1 MGKRSDKSAP
11 VDLVAAVS
19 VLHEY
24 LTPALCSAVY
34 EGRRKTERKRIWT
47 LGLLVEFWTAV
58 VLRAP
63 ESLTQ
68 ALEEAALQRD
78 PFWPP
83 VEASPQAFFSRCKDL
98 RWEFFRDVY
107 EAFVAKVLQA
117 EPPAYARDLA
127 PLEARFSG
135 IWVVDG
141 SMLDAV
147 AHRLKV
153 TWKVRP
159 TLMPGGLVAVYDVL
173 RGIAR
178 RVVFQPD
185 AASSEVPRAVEALEG
200 APSGTLVLADALF
213 CTTKFFDGLSAQGLF
228 GVVRRNKSLQLRRI
242 SRLFERRDPEG
253 VITDDLVE
261 AGCGQHV
268 PRQTLR
274 LIKLKRGNTA
284 RTVLTNVLDPAQ
296 LSAEEALGLYRRR
309 WGVERLFYDLKE
321 VLNLHRFYAAN
332 TNAVAMQVY
341 ATALVHVAMR
351 VAQARIARA
360 ARIPPET
367 ISPKRLFPRIA
378 AMSYQLAQLQMGVE
392 AVVDANPGV
401 SLKRPQW
408 ERILKQ
414 PHLAS
419 ILVRKR
425 KDSTRRKPPGPC
437 RAWKSLG
444 RVVRPPD

>member
-1 MGKRSDKSAP
+1 MGKRSGESAP

-24 LTPALCSAVY
+24 LTPSLCSAVY
-34 EGRRKTERKRIWT
+34 EGRRKTERRRTWT

-63 ESLTQ
+63 ASLTQ
-68 ALEEAALQRD
+68 ALEEAALRRD

-83 VEASPQAFFSRCKDL
+83 VKSSPQAFFSRCKGL
-98 RWEFFRDVY
+98 RWEFFRDVF
-107 EAFVAKVLQA
+107 EAFVAEVLRG
-117 EPPAYARDLA
+117 EPPCYARDLA
-127 PLEARFSG
+127 PLEARFPN

-185 AASSEVPRAVEALEG
+185 AAASEVPRAVEALEG
-200 APSGTLVLADALF
+200 APPGTLVLADALF
-213 CTTKFFDGLSAQGLF
+213 CTAKFFGGLSAQGLF
-228 GVVRRNKSLQLRRI
+228 GVVRRNKSLKLRQIHRI
-242 SRLFERRDPEG
+242 SQTQTPTG

-261 AGCGQHV
+261 AGCGKHT
-268 PRQTLR
+268 PSQTLR
-274 LIKLKRGNTA
+274 LIKLKRGNTV
-284 RTVLTNVLDPAQ
+284 RTVLTNVLDPAM

-321 VLNLHRFYAAN
+321 VLNLRRFYAAN

-351 VAQARIARA
+351 VAQARIACA
-360 ARIPPET
+360 AGVPPET
-367 ISPKRLFPRIA
+367 ISPKRLFPRLA
-378 AMSYQLAQLQMGVE
+378 AMSYQLAQLHLAVE
-392 AVVDANPGV
+392 AIVDANPEV
-401 SLKRPQW
+401 TLRRPRW
-408 ERILKQ
+408 EKILKQ
-414 PHLAS
+414 PRLGT

-425 KDSTRRKPPGPC
+425 KDSTRPKPRRPC
-437 RAWKSLG
+437 RQWKSLG
-444 RVVRPPD
+444 RIVQPPD